1 MQISNDDLGRIL
13 GRIEGKLDAA
23 IESSTR
29 QEHALAAMDKKLTG
43 QLETL
48 DTKLND
54 RIDSQEERLRTLE
67 ITNPAAIAKTVA
79 DHAER
84 IAALEKGA
92 ARAGVIAG
100 VGSSVGIAV
109 VVEILK
115 RKLFS

>member
-13 GRIEGKLDAA
+13 GRIEGKLDVAVAA
-23 IESSTR
+23 SQR
-29 QEHALAAMDKKLTG
+29 QELALAEMDKKLTG
-43 QLETL
+43 QIEKL

-54 RIDSQEERLRTLE
+54 RIDDQEERLRALE
-67 ITNPAAIAKTVA
+67 TANPAAIAKTVDA
-79 DHAER
+79 HAER

-115 RKLFS
+115 RKLLG